1 MATGCRDLVVLIDVT
16 MSMKPC
22 MEALKKNIS
31 FLIETLENKKDGNN
45 ESNFPNWRVMI
56 AGYRDAVANPSN
68 WFVQFPFTNDVNQLR
83 ANLAHPDMECKG
95 GGDEPE
101 SLLDALYK
109 LTDMPHTGVQDE
121 PDGLKWRMNS
131 KPVSCRKVI
140 VFFTD
145 ASYKSVTANPPGKTV
160 NDIVDN
166 IEREDRRI
174 KVIAVCPKASCY
186 DDMGISAQFVF
197 QFYSD
202 TTYEH
207 LGKGDTP
214 EARRDSVDAIKKLDE
229 VCGLNGESN
238 QFKKICEIIAFT
250 ASDITE

>member
-31 FLIETLENKKDGNN
+31 FLIETLENEKDHNGDTL
-45 ESNFPNWRVMI
+45 FPNWRVMI

-109 LTDMPHTGVQDE
+109 LTADMPQTGAQDE
-121 PDGLKWRMNS
+121 PDGLKWRLNLE
-131 KPVSCRKVI
+131 PVLCRKVI

-145 ASYKSVTANPPGKTV
+145 ASFKPVTAVPSGKTV
-160 NDIVDN
+160 NDIIDN
-166 IEREDRRI
+166 IDNELI
-174 KVIAVCPKASCY
+174 SVVGVCPNAPCY
-186 DDMGISAQFVF
+186 HNLGTAERIMIKC
-197 QFYSD
+197 YSE
-202 TTYEH
+202 TIYNH
-207 LGKGDTP
+207 LGTSESP
-214 EARRDSVDAIKKLDE
+214 EAKRDSVDAVKKLEE
-229 VCGLNGESN
+229 VCGLNGESK
-238 QFKKICEIIAFT
+238 QFRDICKIVAKD
-250 ASDITE
+250 ASKVI

>member
-22 MEALKKNIS
+22 MEAMKKNIS
-31 FLIETLENKKDGNN
+31 FLIETLENHKDDNGDS
-45 ESNFPNWRVMI
+45 EFPNWRVMI
-56 AGYRDAVANPSN
+56 AGYRDVVANPSN

-109 LTDMPHTGVQDE
+109 LTFDMPQTGGQDE
-121 PDGLKWRMNS
+121 PEGLKWRSNL

-145 ASYKSVTANPPGKTV
+145 ASFKPVTASGKTV
-160 NDIVDN
+160 NDVITV
-166 IEREDRRI
+166 IENDRI
-174 KVIAVCPKASCY
+174 KVICVCPQAPCY
-186 DDMGISAQFVF
+186 AELGGCSTQFEYA
-197 QFYSD
+197 FYSETAYD
-202 TTYEH
+202 H

-214 EARRDSVDAIKKLDE
+214 EARRDSVDAVKKLEE
-229 VCGLNGESN
+229 VCSLSGESK
-238 QFKKICEIIAFT
+238 QFKVICEIVARAATDVLPF
-250 ASDITE
+250 

>member
-31 FLIETLENKKDGNN
+31 FLIETLENQKDHNG
-45 ESNFPNWRVMI
+45 ETLFPNWRVMI

-109 LTDMPHTGVQDE
+109 LTVDMPQTGAQDE
-121 PDGLKWRMNS
+121 PDGLKWRLNLE
-131 KPVSCRKVI
+131 PVLCRKVI

-145 ASYKSVTANPPGKTV
+145 ASFKPVTAVPPGKTV

-166 IEREDRRI
+166 IDNELIR
-174 KVIAVCPKASCY
+174 VVAVCPNAPCY
-186 DDMGISAQFVF
+186 ANLGISDRFMF
-197 QFYSD
+197 KFYSESI
-202 TTYEH
+202 YEH
-207 LGKGDTP
+207 LGTSESP
-214 EARRDSVDAIKKLDE
+214 EAKRDSVDAVKKLEE
-229 VCGLNGESN
+229 VCGLNGESR
-238 QFKKICEIIAFT
+238 QFKQICEIVAT
-250 ASDITE
+250 DATRTT